1 MEVIVCVWMKNLI
14 SSALL
19 CSSSG
24 ARERGFVFQT
34 DRQTDRTH
42 NDNDESRTSRQTAS
56 TGCWNLP
63 PFDGWNSRTCEFT
76 FIMFWHSTAN
86 RPSLNP
92 LQNRKSDLNQR
103 TVGGKVGKAVGGWL
117 EKSKGVQYLIKSSFR
132 AEKRCS

>member
-103 TVGGKVGKAVGGWL
+103 TVGGNVGMAVGGWL
-117 EKSKGVQYLIKSSFR
+117 EESKGVQYLIKSSFR

>member
-103 TVGGKVGKAVGGWL
+103 TVGENVGMAVGGWL
-117 EKSKGVQYLIKSSFR
+117 EESKGVQYLIKSSFR
-132 AEKRCS
+132 AEKRCC